1 MPVALTVRDLPRSV
15 DWYVRVLALERIEEV
30 HEDGHD
36 LVVLLHAATD
46 IAVNL
51 HCHETNPGD
60 GFDETRTGLD
70 HLSFLVPGGT
80 ELTAWAA
87 HLDA

>member
-1 MPVALTVRDLPRSV
+1 M
-15 DWYVRVLALERIEEV
+15 
-30 HEDGHD
+30 
-36 LVVLLHAATD
+36 LLHGPTD

-51 HCHETNPGD
+51 HAHASNPGE

-70 HLSFLVPGGT
+70 HLSFLVPGRT

-87 HLDA
+87 HLDALGVEHEPVVDAGYGSVLVFRDPGGIQLELFADPGT